1 MRDLKNNLTTSGK
14 GSTNIQSR
22 RGKSFGYQILGFG
35 AGGARSPFIVA
46 TGGTIS
52 TVCTNYKVHTFTGNG
67 TFTVCAVSATPALNV
82 VDYTVVAGGGG
93 GAANQG
99 GGGGGG
105 FRFYANTPGNPQS
118 GPAAP
123 INNYGASPNTAVTV
137 SATGYPITVGAGGVA
152 SCEPYP
158 GPGDG
163 ARGVNSVFSTVTSTG
178 GGGGSN
184 GPTVA
189 TNSPGGS
196 GGGGGN
202 KPCSTGGL
210 GNTPPVSPSQGTNGG
225 SGLNGPNC
233 NTGGGGGG
241 ALVAGTAG
249 TNFYQGGIGGAGG
262 GLTGFGTTGQP
273 SGGQY
278 YFSGGGG
285 ANSIAPVGIYGAG
298 GLGGGGASTGFGS
311 GSAGTDNTGGG
322 GGGGGASGAG
332 GSGIVLIRY
341 KFQ

>member
-35 AGGARSPFIVA
+35 AGGAAKSPFIVA
-46 TGGTIS
+46 TGGSIS
-52 TVCTNYKVHTFTGNG
+52 TVCTNYKVHTFRGNG

-123 INNYGASPNTAVTV
+123 INNYGASPNTEITV

-152 SCEPYP
+152 SEEPYP

-196 GGGGGN
+196 GG
-202 KPCSTGGL
+202 
-210 GNTPPVSPSQGTNGG
+210 
-225 SGLNGPNC
+225 
-233 NTGGGGGG
+233 
-241 ALVAGTAG
+241 
-249 TNFYQGGIGGAGG
+249 
-262 GLTGFGTTGQP
+262 
-273 SGGQY
+273 
-278 YFSGGGG
+278 
-285 ANSIAPVGIYGAG
+285 
-298 GLGGGGASTGFGS
+298 
-311 GSAGTDNTGGG
+311 
-322 GGGGGASGAG
+322 
-332 GSGIVLIRY
+332 
-341 KFQ
+341 